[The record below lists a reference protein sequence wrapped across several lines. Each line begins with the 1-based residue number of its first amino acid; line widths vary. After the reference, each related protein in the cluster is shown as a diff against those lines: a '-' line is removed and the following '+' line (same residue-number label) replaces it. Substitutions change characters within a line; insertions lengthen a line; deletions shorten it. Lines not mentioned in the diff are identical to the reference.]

1 MKIKVFNL
9 SAFFISVHSFNH
21 MDCSSQPRFKW
32 TGFLPG
38 PSHQFTLFYK
48 RIVTYF
54 MTWEKKVITFVL
66 LNQNLC
72 YLLVWLYCFLDNIL
86 LLWEEIKLEAVSVVK
101 KGRLIPPDVKSPRN
115 GNKTNSIATKIR
127 VIREVKGKIN
137 IKKVIIERS

>member
-32 TGFLPG
+32 TGFLHG
-38 PSHQFTLFYK
+38 LSHQFTLFYK

-54 MTWEKKVITFVL
+54 MTWEKKVISFVL

-115 GNKTNSIATKIR
+115 GNKTNSNSNKNKSNKR
-127 VIREVKGKIN
+127 GKR
-137 IKKVIIERS
+137 KDQH